1 MTTLLPPA
9 DLADVVG
16 PVLRP
21 GDPGWREEIA
31 GFNLAYTP
39 TPAVVVGATST
50 ADVAAAVRYAASVG
64 KRIAVQATGH
74 GLMSDLHDTVL
85 ISTRRMTAVAV
96 DPAARTARVAA
107 GVRWRAVIDAAA

>member
-9 DLADVVG
+9 DLTDVVG

-74 GLMSDLHDTVL
+74 GLMSDLDDTVL
-85 ISTRRMTAVAV
+85 ITHPPHDRRSRSTRP
-96 DPAARTARVAA
+96 PAPRGSRRACAGAR
-107 GVRWRAVIDAAA
+107 

>member
-9 DLADVVG
+9 DLADVAG

-64 KRIAVQATGH
+64 KRIAVQATGEAVRDR
-74 GLMSDLHDTVL
+74 GQQVDLDRLGQIGVGTL
-85 ISTRRMTAVAV
+85 IE
-96 DPAARTARVAA
+96 PAHPVGRIEPA
-107 GVRWRAVIDAAA
+107 

>member
-9 DLADVVG
+9 DLAAVVG

-50 ADVAAAVRYAASVG
+50 ADVATAVRYAGSVG
-64 KRIAVQATGH
+64 KRVAVQSTGH
-74 GLMSDLHDTVL
+74 GLMSDLDDTVL
-85 ISTRRMTAVAV
+85 ITTRRMTAVAV
-96 DPAARTARVAA
+96 DPAARTDRKSTRLNSSHVE
-107 GVRWRAVIDAAA
+107 